1 MSGDQKVPLLI
12 KLRFEIII
20 FFFVNDTIYIQHKTA
35 LKSLDI
41 ESSQR

>member
-12 KLRFEIII
+12 KLRFEKIN
-20 FFFVNDTIYIQHKTA
+20 FFFINDTIYIQHKTA